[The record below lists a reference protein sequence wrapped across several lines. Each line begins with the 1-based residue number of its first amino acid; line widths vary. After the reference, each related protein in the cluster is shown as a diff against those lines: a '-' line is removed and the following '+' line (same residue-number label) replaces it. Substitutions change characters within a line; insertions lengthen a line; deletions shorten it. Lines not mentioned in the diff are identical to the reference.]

1 MLPHAHITLSEL
13 QRLVKETLHER
24 FALPVWV
31 SAEISEVKVNYS
43 GHCYLELVE
52 KGGDNGVPLAQSRA
66 VIWRTA
72 YSRIAGYFEAETG
85 QRLAAGIKI
94 LAKVAVNY
102 HELYGFSLQITDIDP
117 AYTLGD
123 MQRQRQQTIDC
134 LRKEGVWDMN
144 REVGMPAV
152 VQRIAIVSS
161 ANAAGYQDFCKEIGK
176 SPYRFR
182 LTLFDAFMQGA
193 AAEESIVAALCA
205 VADRMEEFDA
215 VVIIRGGGSAS
226 DLNCFNAYRLCTHV
240 AQFPLP
246 VLTGI
251 GHDKDTSVAD
261 MVAHTALK
269 TPTAVAGWL
278 VERMDTIDAWLDNAA
293 LQLRDNVLVTSR
305 AQELRL
311 QELSSHLLFH
321 AKGLL
326 RQRGMA
332 LEQMRENLAASA
344 GNFLARQAS
353 RLGNA
358 AELVAGRSPERIL
371 RLGFAIVRTGR
382 QSRFLRRTSR
392 KRRHARHRGRR
403 WPHRGHRSIH
413 RNEMTRAM
421 KEDTPFRI
429 AFCVLCH
436 KYTPVLAELVHQLD
450 APGNGLFIHVDGK
463 ADIGAFAALGK
474 TGRVCFVEPRT
485 KVYWGGFGM
494 VESTLRLFSATRDG
508 GFRYVVLISGDTLPL
523 YPAETIRTV
532 LREAYD
538 RGRQFISANPS
549 ITPEEADR
557 IRRRRFCPDK
567 STFARRLLRIAMK
580 CTMRAD
586 NPFFDRLPPLEKGSQ
601 WIAITDRMRDFI
613 FDYLAVHPDFIPA
626 FRYSHA
632 ADELFFH
639 TLLGDS
645 PFAGHNANYSLVYA
659 NWSHPGA
666 HPKTLSTS
674 DLSQLSVL
682 KSRGGEIPR
691 FSPASSTTGWTS
703 PATAKSCSGR
713 ELRLHGKGT
722 MRNSC

>member
-251 GHDKDTSVAD
+251 GHDKDT
-261 MVAHTALK
+261 
-269 TPTAVAGWL
+269 
-278 VERMDTIDAWLDNAA
+278 IDAWLDNAA

-332 LEQMRENLAASA
+332 LEQMRETLAASA

-371 RLGFAIVRTGR
+371 RLGFAIVRT
-382 QSRFLRRTSR
+382 
-392 KRRHARHRGRR
+392 
-403 WPHRGHRSIH
+403 
-413 RNEMTRAM
+413 
-421 KEDTPFRI
+421 
-429 AFCVLCH
+429 
-436 KYTPVLAELVHQLD
+436 
-450 APGNGLFIHVDGK
+450 DGK
-463 ADIGAFAALGK
+463 A
-474 TGRVCFVEPRT
+474 V
-485 KVYWGGFGM
+485 
-494 VESTLRLFSATRDG
+494 FSAAQVG
-508 GFRYVVLISGDTLPL
+508 KGDTLDIEVADGRIEGTVQ
-523 YPAETIRTV
+523 YTET
-532 LREAYD
+532 
-538 RGRQFISANPS
+538 
-549 ITPEEADR
+549 
-557 IRRRRFCPDK
+557 K
-567 STFARRLLRIAMK
+567 
-580 CTMRAD
+580 
-586 NPFFDRLPPLEKGSQ
+586 
-601 WIAITDRMRDFI
+601 
-613 FDYLAVHPDFIPA
+613 
-626 FRYSHA
+626 
-632 ADELFFH
+632 
-639 TLLGDS
+639 
-645 PFAGHNANYSLVYA
+645 
-659 NWSHPGA
+659 
-666 HPKTLSTS
+666 
-674 DLSQLSVL
+674 
-682 KSRGGEIPR
+682 
-691 FSPASSTTGWTS
+691 
-703 PATAKSCSGR
+703 
-713 ELRLHGKGT
+713 
-722 MRNSC
+722 